1 MEKKM
6 ADVTLKAE
14 HVNPFIKAT
23 IDTFSTIVNMKVT
36 PGKVRLKEHG
46 GSSYDVSGIIGLS
59 GGAKGTV
66 ALSFP
71 RMVALPIVRAFTGE
85 KTVTN
90 TQMVDAIG
98 EVANIVAGAAKRD
111 LAQYKIK
118 ISLPTVVMG
127 DKHEVA
133 GPTDAVNLIVPF
145 ECPAGK
151 FDLSV
156 CFKSLI

>member
-1 MEKKM
+1 MP
-6 ADVTLKAE
+6 DVAVKAE

-23 IDTFSTIVNMKVT
+23 IETFATIVDMKIT
-36 PGKVRLKEHG
+36 PGKVKMKAQ
-46 GSSYDVSGIIGLS
+46 SDIVYDVSGIIGLS

-71 RMVALPIVRAFTGE
+71 RLVALPVVRAFTGE
-85 KTVTN
+85 KVVTN
-90 TQMVDAIG
+90 NQMVDAIG
-98 EVANIVAGAAKRD
+98 EVANIVAGAAKKD
-111 LAQYKIK
+111 LAQYKIL

-133 GPTDAVNLIVPF
+133 GPVDAMNLVVPF

-151 FDLSV
+151 FDLAI